1 LAITK
6 KEIDEIKSRLEK
18 ASPGPWRVATTTD
31 GEYILDSDD
40 CVVAATF
47 ERKEDAYFV
56 THTRED
62 ISRLVAEIER
72 LYNRNQELLEFNRM
86 YFAQIKELRAEVERL
101 RETIKVAERELWW
114 GNAESA
120 CVRVSEILKEAISN
134 V

>member
-1 LAITK
+1 MAITK

-31 GEYILDSDD
+31 GEYILDCDEF
-40 CVVAATF
+40 VVAAIF

-56 THTRED
+56 AHARED
-62 ISRLVAEIER
+62 IPRLVAEVER